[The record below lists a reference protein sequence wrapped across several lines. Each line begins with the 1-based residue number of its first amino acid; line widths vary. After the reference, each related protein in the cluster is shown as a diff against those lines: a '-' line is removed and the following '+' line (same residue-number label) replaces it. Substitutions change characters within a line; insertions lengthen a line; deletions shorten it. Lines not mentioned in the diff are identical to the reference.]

1 MNQSPLRIAVLAG
14 GLSHERDISLRS
26 GHRVAQVLKHL
37 GHTVL
42 VLDIDARTIG
52 SLKTFGPDVVW
63 PLVHGGPGED
73 GGLQNV
79 LISLGLPYVGTHSGW
94 QGCLRRLMRP
104 IRLPWGK
111 TFPHLLA
118 WLIRCRQLLAKYRKC
133 LYRRYEIAPQI

>member
-52 SLKTFGPDVVW
+52 SLRTF
-63 PLVHGGPGED
+63 
-73 GGLQNV
+73 
-79 LISLGLPYVGTHSGW
+79 
-94 QGCLRRLMRP
+94 
-104 IRLPWGK
+104 
-111 TFPHLLA
+111 
-118 WLIRCRQLLAKYRKC
+118 
-133 LYRRYEIAPQI
+133 

>member
-73 GGLQNV
+73 GGLQNM
-79 LISLGLPYVGTHSGW
+79 LIALGCRTSARTQTVANGPPLNRP
-94 QGCLRRLMRP
+94 LRRVFEP
-104 IRLPWGK
+104 
-111 TFPHLLA
+111 
-118 WLIRCRQLLAKYRKC
+118 
-133 LYRRYEIAPQI
+133 EE